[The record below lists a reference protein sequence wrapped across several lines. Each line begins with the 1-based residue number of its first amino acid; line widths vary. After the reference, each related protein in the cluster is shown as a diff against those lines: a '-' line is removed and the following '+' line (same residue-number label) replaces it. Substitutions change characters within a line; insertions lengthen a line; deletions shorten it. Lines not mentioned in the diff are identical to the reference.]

1 MEEAVELMLKLRE
14 KYQLTGSTLADLYN
28 PLLMPADLQKA
39 HEKINK
45 AVDKCYG
52 QTTFNTE
59 LERVKFLFELY
70 KEYTKPMMITENAKP
85 RARKK
90 NT

>member
-1 MEEAVELMLKLRE
+1 MG
-14 KYQLTGSTLADLYN
+14 GSLGTN
-28 PLLMPADLQKA
+28 N
-39 HEKINK
+39 I
-45 AVDKCYG
+45 YG

-90 NT
+90 NTWLCAVEANN